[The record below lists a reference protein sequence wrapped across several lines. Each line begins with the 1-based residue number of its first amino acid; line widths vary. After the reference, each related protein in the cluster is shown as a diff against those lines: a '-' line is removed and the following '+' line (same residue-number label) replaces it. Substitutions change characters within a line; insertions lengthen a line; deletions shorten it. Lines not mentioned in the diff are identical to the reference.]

1 MNYKIER
8 VVVGKLEENC
18 YVVTINDKTYLIDPG
33 DESEKIEKYLKDKKL
48 VAILVTHH
56 HLDHVGALEYFEKK
70 YKLKHNTYVDDN
82 FVIIKCPGHTKD
94 SLTYY
99 FKNLN
104 CMFCGDFIFL
114 NSIGRMDLP
123 GGSVKNMKESLENIK
138 KYDDE
143 IILYPGHGDKTTLGQ
158 EKRHFNY
165 YF

>member
-8 VVVGKLEENC
+8 VIVGKLEENC

-33 DESEKIEKYLKDKKL
+33 DESEKIEKYLKDKNL
-48 VAILVTHH
+48 VEILVTHH

-123 GGSVKNMKESLENIK
+123 GGSIKDMKASLENIK

-143 IILYPGHGDKTTLGQ
+143 IILYPGHGSYTNLGK